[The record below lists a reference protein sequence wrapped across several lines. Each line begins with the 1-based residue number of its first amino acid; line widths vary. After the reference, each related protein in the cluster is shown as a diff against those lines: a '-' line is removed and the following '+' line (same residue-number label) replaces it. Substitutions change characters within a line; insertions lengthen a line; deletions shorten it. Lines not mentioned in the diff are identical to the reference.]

1 MFVCVFVYVYVCVL
15 CVCVCVCIVRVC
27 VCLRVCVCVYM
38 CVCVCVCVCVCARV
52 CVCVHL
58 SLKKRRKISI
68 VRWEK
73 MSHINA
79 TLIIFFP
86 SRVSPFCLS
95 HNWLTIKPPGPTVQ
109 YNSSLLFSFDARLHF
124 PTLKNT
130 LFSIGVK
137 HLFEVSLREHF
148 GIILQ

>member
-1 MFVCVFVYVYVCVL
+1 
-15 CVCVCVCIVRVC
+15 
-27 VCLRVCVCVYM
+27 
-38 CVCVCVCVCVCARV
+38 
-52 CVCVHL
+52 
-58 SLKKRRKISI
+58 
-68 VRWEK
+68 

-124 PTLKNT
+124 PTHHKNM
-130 LFSIGVK
+130 LFSSGVK
-137 HLFEVSLREHF
+137 RLLEVSLREHF
-148 GIILQ
+148 GIISQ